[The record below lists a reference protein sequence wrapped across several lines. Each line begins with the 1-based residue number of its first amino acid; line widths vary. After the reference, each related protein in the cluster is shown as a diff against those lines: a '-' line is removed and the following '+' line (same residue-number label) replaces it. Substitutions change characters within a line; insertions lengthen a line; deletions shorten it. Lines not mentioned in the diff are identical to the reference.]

1 MVTSCSYNN
10 IVNFNQS
17 LDFAYQMLMNKH
29 KNRVIIAH
37 VIAENKVLICYLKSI
52 VSKQHIKSTKI
63 LVRISLIMRRNDKYL

>member
-1 MVTSCSYNN
+1 MVTSCSYND

-37 VIAENKVLICYLKSI
+37 FIAGNKVLICYLKSI
-52 VSKQHIKSTKI
+52 VSKQHIKSKI